1 MKSSGVRR
9 KLLTRVTAAGDNG
22 DNAEACK
29 GHVLQTRAGLTG
41 LLRGSVCVCAARS
54 PPPPRSRLI
63 VMVLLLKLLISGTH
77 LL

>member
-9 KLLTRVTAAGDNG
+9 KLLTRVTASGDNG
-22 DNAEACK
+22 DKAEACR

-41 LLRGSVCVCAARS
+41 LLRGSVCVRGRS
-54 PPPPRSRLI
+54 PPLPRSRLI
-63 VMVLLLKLLISGTH
+63 VMAHLLKLLISGTH